1 MNLLFIC
8 SQNQWRSPTAERVFK
23 RYPGVSTRSGD
34 TSRATR
40 HTVSVQDILWAD
52 KIFVMGKNTAAACRL
67 IFPVHCSIS
76 CDGIGYSR

>member
-52 KIFVMGKNTAAACRL
+52 KIFVMEGKHRRRL
-67 IFPVHCSIS
+67 QADF
-76 CDGIGYSR
+76 SRALQHKL